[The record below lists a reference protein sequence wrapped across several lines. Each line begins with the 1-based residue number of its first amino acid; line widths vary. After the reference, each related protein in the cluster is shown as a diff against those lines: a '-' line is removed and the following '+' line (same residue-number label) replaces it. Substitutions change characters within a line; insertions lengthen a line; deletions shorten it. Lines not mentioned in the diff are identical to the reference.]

1 MNGLLPSLYAAS
13 TREGVERVRGVV
25 HRVGGVRIVPDPRT
39 VRVRLGFQ
47 ADASQILPANDD
59 DTGATV
65 ARESMM
71 SC

>member
-1 MNGLLPSLYAAS
+1 MNGLLPSFYAAS

-25 HRVGGVRIVPDPRT
+25 HRVDGVRIVPDPRS

-59 DTGATV
+59 TGAKVV
-65 ARESMM
+65 ARESMI
-71 SC
+71 SR